1 MYLKGDGK
9 YSNDYFSKC
18 FLLENILNNYF
29 NILKKLFLTLAR

>member
-9 YSNDYFSKC
+9 YSNDYFLKY